1 MFIRYK
7 SFTLTEE
14 DCKTAVCDSI
24 ASIWRC
30 FPRDVMIQIFDPSSS
45 STEEEFDYVPL
56 DPGQVEVLEKGQS
69 EQSSFFTPESRK
81 RLSSMALGSSVTN
94 SSSKYSSAKSESD
107 RSRLGCSESSSSNFK
122 PVSNKV
128 KALYSLWKELCLEA
142 RKASEDARID
152 AANKAES
159 DPEAA
164 AAAAASKDSKME
176 EDEKL
181 FGQDN
186 NDSIL
191 QNTAQGDDWSGI
203 GETHYCLR
211 TRITILNAF

>member
-1 MFIRYK
+1 
-7 SFTLTEE
+7 
-14 DCKTAVCDSI
+14 
-24 ASIWRC
+24 
-30 FPRDVMIQIFDPSSS
+30 MIQIFDPSSS

-94 SSSKYSSAKSESD
+94 SSSKYSSAKSKSD
-107 RSRLGCSESSSSNFK
+107 RSRLGYSESSSSNFK

-164 AAAAASKDSKME
+164 ADAAASKDSKME

-203 GETHYCLR
+203 GESYHCVR
-211 TRITILNAF
+211 TRTTILKCFFLKNMFRFIWKYSVA